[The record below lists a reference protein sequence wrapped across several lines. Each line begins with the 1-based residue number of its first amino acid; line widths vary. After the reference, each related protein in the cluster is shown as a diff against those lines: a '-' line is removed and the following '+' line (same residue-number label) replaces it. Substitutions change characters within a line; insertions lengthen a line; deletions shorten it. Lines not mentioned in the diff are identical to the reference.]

1 MNKSLSILIVED
13 EHALLQVLAD
23 KFGRE
28 GFLALT
34 APDGQAGLEAAL
46 KHKPDVIVLDIIMPS
61 MDGLQM
67 LKKLR
72 ENKWGQNVPVLILSN
87 LSEPEYTEEIL
98 NSDPNVS
105 YLIKSNWGL
114 DDVVKKVKENY
125 AKYPRSLGENPGN

>member
-1 MNKSLSILIVED
+1 MED
-13 EHALLQVLAD
+13 ERALLQVLAD
-23 KFGRE
+23 KFTRE

-34 APDGQAGLEAAL
+34 AADGSEGLKAAL
-46 KHKPDVIVLDIIMPS
+46 KHKPDIIVLDIIMPS

-87 LSEPEYTEEIL
+87 LSDSEENESL
-98 NSDPNVS
+98 LATDKRLG

-114 DDVVKKVKENY
+114 DDVVKKVKET
-125 AKYPRSLGENPGN
+125 LGVLF

>member
-1 MNKSLSILIVED
+1 MKKSLSILIVED
-13 EHALLQVLAD
+13 ESALLQVLAD

-28 GFLALT
+28 GFLTFT
-34 APDGQAGLEAAL
+34 ASDGQAGLDTAL
-46 KHKPDVIVLDIIMPS
+46 EHKPDVIVLDIVMPS
-61 MDGLQM
+61 MDGMQM

-72 ENKWGQNVPVLILSN
+72 ENKWGQNIPVLILTN
-87 LSEPEYTEEIL
+87 LSEPEYNEEIL
-98 NSDPNVS
+98 SSDPNVS

>member
-1 MNKSLSILIVED
+1 MKKGLSILIVED
-13 EHALLQVLAD
+13 ESALLEVLAD
-23 KFGRE
+23 KFSRE

-34 APDGQAGLEAAL
+34 AGDGAEGLKAAL
-46 KHKPDVIVLDIIMPS
+46 KHRPDIVVLDIIMPS

-87 LSEPEYTEEIL
+87 LSEPEQHEEL
-98 NSDPNVS
+98 LDADKRLG

-114 DDVVKKVKENY
+114 DDVVKIVKET
-125 AKYPRSLGENPGN
+125 LGILF